1 MKQENENNISQHN
14 FAVELLNDTKLAT
27 DGPAK
32 VERLKQLQEVLLFGA
47 PTLIKEF
54 VPELSLHMNPIPK
67 QHPFLSASQII
78 QEGFMDFGSILGF
91 IKPSQMQ
98 DPKGSTI
105 IVAMKAV
112 ALISQR
118 RPRLLGRGL
127 PALLNIPSHNPGSA
141 SVQSNLKVCLL
152 SMLKNT
158 DADAVPWRKRIAD
171 TLTRMG
177 EGEAAKKELRTHDR
191 AAKKE
196 KASSSIDQQP
206 VAKRLKPDPEGAAK
220 CMYNLVFLFTPS
232 VSLNDHN

>member
-1 MKQENENNISQHN
+1 MTACLVAGRIMDI
-14 FAVELLNDTKLAT
+14 A
-27 DGPAK
+27 DGMAC
-32 VERLKQLQEVLLFGA
+32 
-47 PTLIKEF
+47 
-54 VPELSLHMNPIPK
+54 
-67 QHPFLSASQII
+67 FLQII

-158 DADAVPWRKRIAD
+158 DADAVPWRKRVSIAS
-171 TLTRMG
+171 TPKQIKHTRGMPC
-177 EGEAAKKELRTHDR
+177 A
-191 AAKKE
+191 
-196 KASSSIDQQP
+196 QP
-206 VAKRLKPDPEGAAK
+206 W
-220 CMYNLVFLFTPS
+220 N
-232 VSLNDHN
+232 